1 MQLLGETMG
10 KLLLRIYQ
18 IVEDK
23 GGLQGRLT
31 LALKTGIS
39 QQQAALIRD
48 KAEIVKRIRKTAREI
63 LGQDIDD
70 FLK

>member
-1 MQLLGETMG
+1 MG
-10 KLLLRIYQ
+10 KLLLRIYR

-39 QQQAALIRD
+39 QQQAAVIRD
-48 KAEIVKRIRKTAREI
+48 KAEIVKRVRKTATEI

>member
-1 MQLLGETMG
+1 MG
-10 KLLLRIYQ
+10 KLLLHIYQ

-39 QQQAALIRD
+39 QQQAAAGRD
-48 KAEIVKRIRKTAREI
+48 KAEVVRRFKKAASEI